1 MSAQMKRFIAA
12 LAMVGTLFAVLLG
25 IHVVQGVNKGAST
38 VSSSANEVAEEQ
50 KEDHAQN
57 QEPPLSTKW
66 MLDQMSQDESETVLF
81 RAFEQAG
88 GAPVRWGE
96 LPAGFADEFF
106 EPGDIDAYQV
116 ASLDAGVGLLCG
128 GDPQQQEKRV
138 KALLTEKGWTA
149 IEYPSKET
157 MGSAWVKQGGQWQ
170 WAFVSAQQSGKTTC
184 ITVLFWRY

>member
-66 MLDQMSQDESETVLF
+66 ML
-81 RAFEQAG
+81 
-88 GAPVRWGE
+88 
-96 LPAGFADEFF
+96 
-106 EPGDIDAYQV
+106 
-116 ASLDAGVGLLCG
+116 
-128 GDPQQQEKRV
+128 
-138 KALLTEKGWTA
+138 LTEKGWTA
-149 IEYPSKET
+149 IESPSKET